1 MKVLLLQDVRG
12 TGKKDDIVEVS
23 EGYGRNYLL
32 PRKLAKEATAE
43 TLNSIKHAK
52 EAQAHREELKKQEA
66 ELKSRELKG
75 KVIQLEVRG
84 GENGKLYGSITNDQ
98 IASALKAQHGIEVDK
113 RKLEQEEPIKSAG
126 QSFVTL
132 KLYPGISTRMIVNV
146 KVTSK

>member
-43 TLNSIKHAK
+43 TLNSVKHAK
-52 EAQAHREELKKQEA
+52 EAQAHREELKRQEA

-75 KVIQLEVRG
+75 KVIQLVARG
-84 GENGKLYGSITNDQ
+84 GENGKLYGSVTADM
-98 IASALKAQHGIEVDK
+98 IAQALKAQHGIDVDK
-113 RKLEQEEPIKSAG
+113 RKIEQEEPIRTAG
-126 QSFVTL
+126 QSFVTV
-132 KLYPGISTRMIVNV
+132 KLYSGISVRMLVNTTV
-146 KVTSK
+146 EAK

>member
-43 TLNSIKHAK
+43 TLNSVKHAK

-75 KVIQLEVRG
+75 KVIQLVARG
-84 GENGKLYGSITNDQ
+84 GENGKLYGSVTADM
-98 IASALKAQHGIEVDK
+98 IAQALKAQHGIDVDK
-113 RKLEQEEPIKSAG
+113 RKIEQEEPIKSAG
-126 QSFVTL
+126 QSFVNI
-132 KLYPGISTRMIVNV
+132 KLYSGISVRMLVNTTISG
-146 KVTSK
+146 K

>member
-43 TLNSIKHAK
+43 TLNSVKHAK
-52 EAQAHREELKKQEA
+52 EAQAHREELKRQEA

-75 KVIQLEVRG
+75 KVIQLVARG
-84 GENGKLYGSITNDQ
+84 GENGKLYGSVTADM
-98 IASALKAQHGIEVDK
+98 IAQALKAQHGIDVDK
-113 RKLEQEEPIKSAG
+113 RKIEQEEPIRTAG
-126 QSFVTL
+126 QSFVTV
-132 KLYPGISTRMIVNV
+132 KLYSGISVRMLEIGRAHV
-146 KVTSK
+146 